1 MFIIGAASSFAWL
14 LARYNAPDLVAEAF
28 LAANLGSMSFLIV
41 VNILLLLLGT
51 VMETAAIILIA
62 TPMLMPLVLQLGI
75 DPVHF
80 GVMMVLNLS
89 IGLVTPPVGLV
100 MYVVCVI
107 AKVDVQS
114 FTREVAPY
122 FVALL
127 AALVTITF
135 LPGVVTWLPD
145 VVFGPQQALKR

>member
-1 MFIIGAASSFAWL
+1 
-14 LARYNAPDLVAEAF
+14 
-28 LAANLGSMSFLIV
+28 MSFLIV

-51 VMETAAIILIA
+51 VMETAAGILIA

-122 FVALL
+122 FIALL